1 MTFEQIECTSLIFQN
16 NCDNHSLSLNM
27 IWPNCKCI
35 LELNLPIIQENNK
48 VELEKCMII
57 TYVSNH
63 SLGGAHH

>member
-1 MTFEQIECTSLIFQN
+1 MTFEQIECASLIFQN
-16 NCDNHSLSLNM
+16 NCDNHSLILNM
-27 IWPNCKCI
+27 IWPKCI